1 MAVYRD
7 HNGDI
12 VELGEKLGQGGEA
25 SVYVLKGDAR
35 MAVKMFLPEKRA
47 YYEPRLL
54 EMIAHP
60 PNDRTRYLNPPHISI
75 AWAERMVYERSRF
88 VGYVMPLIEN
98 ADDIFKLYSPKIRRI
113 AFPAFDWRLLHHVAC
128 NLAIAVNAYHAAGY
142 VIGDLNAKNVKVH
155 KNAMITMVDT
165 DSIQVTTAIG
175 QVLRC
180 PVGVPEYTSPELQGI
195 DFKTVDRDNYH
206 DAFALS
212 VMIFQ
217 LLMEGYHPFTGTLI
231 RPHNSVTDPANL
243 YCIQKGIYPYAPN
256 RIFTAPKFAPDYNI
270 LHPVVRSLFDRCFV
284 NASVGNRR
292 NRPLPIEWYRALR
305 KAEDELVQCGSKHWY
320 YPGYGRC
327 PWCERE
333 GVIEPLLKRARQ
345 PVPLR
350 QLTRRSQPAP
360 LRRLTRL
367 SQPAR
372 VPVPSMSRFTPSP
385 PKKMGIFVNFPQWI
399 YFDTM
404 LWLLVFAFAIFFAMA
419 LQQFL
424 ATWNTV
430 TAPIS
435 APEATTAPGCDNAP
449 SLIMHPGETV
459 RVSNAGGLR
468 GYRTPQLTNATPVAF
483 YSYNTQL
490 KIINGPVCVDRD
502 ESVSYW
508 FWQVIDS
515 DYGRVSWV
523 AEGGEGAYYLR

>member
-12 VELGEKLGQGGEA
+12 VELGDKLGQGGEA

-35 MAVKMFLPEKRA
+35 LAVKMFLPEKRA

-75 AWAERMVYERSRF
+75 AWAERMVYERSQF

-113 AFPAFDWRLLHHVAC
+113 AFPEFDWRLLHHVAC

-165 DSIQVTTAIG
+165 DSIQVTTATG

-270 LHPVVRSLFDRCFV
+270 LHPVVRALFDRCFV
-284 NASVGNRR
+284 NASAGNRR

-305 KAEDELVQCGSKHWY
+305 KAENELVQCGSGHWY

-327 PWCERE
+327 PWCERK

-350 QLTRRSQPAP
+350 QLTRFSQPAP
-360 LRRLTRL
+360 LRRLARL
-367 SQPAR
+367 SQPGR
-372 VPVPSMSRFTPSP
+372 VPVPSMSRFIPSK
-385 PKKMGIFVNFPQWI
+385 PKKMGVFVKFPQWI

-404 LWLLVFAFAIFFAMA
+404 LWFLVFAFAIFFALA

-424 ATWNTV
+424 ATWNTIA
-430 TAPIS
+430 APLRES
-435 APEATTAPGCDNAP
+435 VATSEPFCVNAP
-449 SLIMHPGETV
+449 PLIMHVNDTV
-459 RVSNAGGLR
+459 YVKSLGGLR
-468 GYRTPQLTNATPVAF
+468 AYRYPRMTGDTPVRV
-483 YSYNTQL
+483 YPYNQELHIVGEAT
-490 KIINGPVCVDRD
+490 CVYAS
-502 ESVSYW
+502 ENTSYW
-508 FWQVIDS
+508 FWPVVRSND
-515 DYGRVSWV
+515 GRVLWV
-523 AEGGEGAYYLR
+523 AEGGADSYYLK